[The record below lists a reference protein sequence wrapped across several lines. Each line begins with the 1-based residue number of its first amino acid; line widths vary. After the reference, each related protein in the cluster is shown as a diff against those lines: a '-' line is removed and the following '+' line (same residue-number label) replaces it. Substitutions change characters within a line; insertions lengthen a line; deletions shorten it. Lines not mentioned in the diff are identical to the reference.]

1 MERIMGKINGH
12 SGGGIESRQTS
23 MTRAPKTEPVNHPV
37 DMRRPSMIGLAHYIN
52 QDKGALYQHRGVDST
67 PKGPNHNFAVG
78 PGAGRQILPSGSQ
91 SSVKA
96 PTPMG
101 RGRSLFK

>member
-1 MERIMGKINGH
+1 MN
-12 SGGGIESRQTS
+12 
-23 MTRAPKTEPVNHPV
+23 
-37 DMRRPSMIGLAHYIN
+37 RPSMIGLAHYIN

-91 SSVKA
+91 SKVA
-96 PTPMG
+96 PPTPM
-101 RGRSLFK
+101 RGPRRSLFD